1 MFRPLM
7 FAFRF
12 EIKLLRGDRRQ
23 INQCTENGGQHSGSK
38 QVICLWAEMELDIHT
53 GMVMNM
59 EPGRDFENGTVQD
72 EALQ

>member
-1 MFRPLM
+1 M
-7 FAFRF
+7 A
-12 EIKLLRGDRRQ
+12 EI
-23 INQCTENGGQHSGSK
+23 
-38 QVICLWAEMELDIHT
+38 ELDIHT